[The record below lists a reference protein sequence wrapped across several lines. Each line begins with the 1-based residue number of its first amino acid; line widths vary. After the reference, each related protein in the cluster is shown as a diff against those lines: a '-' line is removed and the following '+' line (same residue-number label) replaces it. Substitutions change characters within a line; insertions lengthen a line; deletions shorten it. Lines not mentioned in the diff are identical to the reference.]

1 MATTAPLIGFVLGSD
16 SDLPQMERAEKFL
29 NDYEVP
35 YEIRILSA
43 HRTPHEAV
51 EYAATAKGRGLKL
64 IAGMAGMAA
73 HLAGVLA
80 AHAEIPVLG
89 IPAQGGALNGFDALL
104 STVQMPGGVPVA
116 TFAIGKSGALNA
128 AIFACK
134 AMALSDDAMAAKI
147 AKFHAEQTATV
158 LKKDAD
164 LNP

>member
-1 MATTAPLIGFVLGSD
+1 MATAPLIGFVLGSD

-29 NDYEVP
+29 NEFEVP

-51 EYAATAKGRGLKL
+51 EYATSAKERGLKV

-73 HLAGVLA
+73 HLAGVLS
-80 AHAEIPVLG
+80 AHAEVPVLG
-89 IPAQGGALNGFDALL
+89 IPAQGGALNGLDALL

-128 AIFACK
+128 AIFACQI
-134 AMALSDDAMAAKI
+134 MALSDEDMAAKV
-147 AKFHAEQTATV
+147 AKYRADQTAAV
-158 LKKDAD
+158 LKKDAAQ
-164 LNP
+164 NG

>member
-1 MATTAPLIGFVLGSD
+1 MATAPLIGFVLGSD

-29 NDYEVP
+29 NDFDVP

-51 EYAATAKGRGLKL
+51 EYATGAKARGLKV

-80 AHAEIPVLG
+80 AHADVPVLG
-89 IPAQGGALNGFDALL
+89 IPAQGGALNGLDALL

-128 AIFACK
+128 AIFACQMM
-134 AMALSDDAMAAKI
+134 AMSDDGMAAKV
-147 AKFHAEQTATV
+147 AKYKVDQTVAV
-158 LKKDAD
+158 LKKDAAQ
-164 LNP
+164 NS